1 MFRALFRLFVNEILF
16 LFVTP
21 PNVISR
27 PLFVSSTTILSHAM
41 EPTFVI
47 FPSLRSR
54 LAPIISVNDP
64 SFASFA
70 PIMTPSIDPPS
81 ISAVVTVPR
90 SEITVVAKVVFFPK
104 TIDSLPVVVL
114 N

>member
-41 EPTFVI
+41 EPTFVM

-54 LAPIISVNDP
+54 DPPVISPEVVIVDSPI
-64 SFASFA
+64 
-70 PIMTPSIDPPS
+70 SIDPKPELIEPLS
-81 ISAVVTVPR
+81 RVPTFVIFSKLSNDDLR
-90 SEITVVAKVVFFPK
+90 
-104 TIDSLPVVVL
+104 
-114 N
+114 